1 MYLATLP
8 LNSKSYEEWKKEII
22 KEQLSNSNNISLTK
36 KEIET
41 AKNKAEN
48 ILSNFNPY
56 K

>member
-8 LNSKSYEEWKKEII
+8 YNEKSYEVWKKELQQ
-22 KEQLSNSNNISLTK
+22 EWSSNSNNISLTK

-41 AKNKAEN
+41 AKNKAEH